1 MWKGNIIV
9 DGHNRYPILKE
20 NNIEFKVENVEDFF
34 GEDCTRSE
42 VMQWMVSHQQA
53 RLNMTPGELIFANS
67 MVADE
72 IALENKERIIE
83 GRRLGGNIK
92 NGNVLSVQMDGEQK
106 SQSHISP
113 THTREQ
119 VAKMSGVGAGTVA
132 RYDAVMRSD
141 NEDLKKKVQTG
152 EVKIGTAYREIKQK
166 EDSKSN
172 KNPEASYKDITSQY
186 AGTQHSGHFGKYYD
200 TEKTTDKIFT
210 EEDVIKAYKDTK
222 TTKTL

>member
-1 MWKGNIIV
+1 MKELKIGSKLKALFKPLSEEELEELKEKLLTKYDGAPLYVWKGNIIV

-83 GRRLGGNIK
+83 GRRLGGN
-92 NGNVLSVQMDGEQK
+92 
-106 SQSHISP
+106 
-113 THTREQ
+113 
-119 VAKMSGVGAGTVA
+119 
-132 RYDAVMRSD
+132 
-141 NEDLKKKVQTG
+141 
-152 EVKIGTAYREIKQK
+152 VKW
-166 EDSKSN
+166 
-172 KNPEASYKDITSQY
+172 
-186 AGTQHSGHFGKYYD
+186 
-200 TEKTTDKIFT
+200 
-210 EEDVIKAYKDTK
+210 
-222 TTKTL
+222 